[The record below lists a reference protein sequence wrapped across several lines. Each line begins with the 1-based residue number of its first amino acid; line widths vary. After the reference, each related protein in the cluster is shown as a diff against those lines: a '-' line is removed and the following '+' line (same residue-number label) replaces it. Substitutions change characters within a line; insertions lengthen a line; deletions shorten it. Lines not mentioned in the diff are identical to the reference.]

1 MPPCHSRLGTVLP
14 LGNSRSWCLAL
25 QLSKMAPIQPHP
37 SNRCLQLVATITTAT
52 FPVAGVREIGAISLT
67 LGVCGLIKNDLPSPV
82 YLKSCHQGV
91 ALFKEPADVA
101 FLEEMC
107 YQGRALRFSKA
118 QGGPSGAV
126 FSVAWDPDV
135 ALSAPPP
142 AHLPVCHHAPP

>member
-1 MPPCHSRLGTVLP
+1 
-14 LGNSRSWCLAL
+14 
-25 QLSKMAPIQPHP
+25 MAPIQPHP

-52 FPVAGVREIGAISLT
+52 FLVAGVREIGAVSLT

-118 QGGPSGAV
+118 QAGPSGAV
-126 FSVAWDPDV
+126 FSCCLGSRCSS
-135 ALSAPPP
+135 LSCFSSTSDCVPP
-142 AHLPVCHHAPP
+142 CSHHDENEYTS